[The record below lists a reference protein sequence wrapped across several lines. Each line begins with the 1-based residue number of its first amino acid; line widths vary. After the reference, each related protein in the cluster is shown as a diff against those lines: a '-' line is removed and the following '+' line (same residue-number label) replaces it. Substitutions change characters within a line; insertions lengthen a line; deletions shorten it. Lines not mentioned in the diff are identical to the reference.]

1 MTLRWWFRGS
11 SRVDSSIF
19 SFSSCYA
26 MTSVS
31 PAPDD
36 LLVWKWETEHIYN
49 GDSLASLT
57 LVERASRTLWI
68 ILATSRCAGNVQRHL
83 GCLLARVFNLNL
95 IKAQDSV
102 SSLQEIE
109 CEKELLMEKSILWVF
124 FFFLKKQKCICLFKK
139 ALEEH
144 KKTNPMFKPW
154 VLQHHQELLKG
165 VRFKWGYS
173 NVVGYYIR
181 LWLCSKTFLSFCG
194 WKLGRLGWSV
204 IFTPT

>member
-1 MTLRWWFRGS
+1 M
-11 SRVDSSIF
+11 
-19 SFSSCYA
+19 
-26 MTSVS
+26 S
-31 PAPDD
+31 PVPDD
-36 LLVWKWETEHIYN
+36 LLVWKWEREHIYN

-57 LVERASRTLWI
+57 LVERGSGTLWV
-68 ILATSRCAGNVQRHL
+68 ILATSWCAGNVQCHL
-83 GCLLARVFNLNL
+83 GCLLGRMFNLNL
-95 IKAQDSV
+95 IKPQDSA

-124 FFFLKKQKCICLFKK
+124 LKQKCICLFKK

-144 KKTNPMFKPW
+144 KNTNPVFKPW

-165 VRFKWGYS
+165 VRFKWGYA

-181 LWLCSKTFLSFCG
+181 LWLCSETSLSFCG
-194 WKLGRLGWSV
+194 WKLRRLGWSV